1 MMKLKA
7 RKAKG
12 FVFKS
17 FCTARF
23 IKLTF
28 HVKNGYILTYSSTY
42 NTYITILTLQYLQYL
57 HYLHYSSKL
66 PTEYS
71 PETIAGANVLAQ

>member
-1 MMKLKA
+1 MCPWMMKLEA

-17 FCTARF
+17 FRTARF

-28 HVKNGYILTYSSTY
+28 HVKNGLAF
-42 NTYITILTLQYLQYL
+42 NTYITAGNFLQNILQRQSREQT
-57 HYLHYSSKL
+57 SS
-66 PTEYS
+66 
-71 PETIAGANVLAQ
+71 TIKK

>member
-1 MMKLKA
+1 MMKLEA

-17 FCTARF
+17 FRTARF

-28 HVKNGYILTYSSTY
+28 HVKNGLAF
-42 NTYITILTLQYLQYL
+42 NTTLQQET
-57 HYLHYSSKL
+57 SFRIFSRDNRESKR
-66 PTEYS
+66 
-71 PETIAGANVLAQ
+71 LAQ

>member
-28 HVKNGYILTYSSTY
+28 HVKNGLAV
-42 NTYITILTLQYLQYL
+42 NTYITAANFLQNILQRQ
-57 HYLHYSSKL
+57 L
-66 PTEYS
+66 PEQTS
-71 PETIAGANVLAQ
+71 